1 MRIFLVSL
9 LLAFFVSVDA
19 SAVVT
24 VKRLPMLS
32 GATTT
37 GAGSTF
43 GPATSG
49 EKAFQA
55 VVSGSGSV
63 SATVLIQV
71 SNDVTNLGWVTLGT
85 ITLSGTTTA
94 TDGFVSEASWAYYRA
109 NVTAIS
115 GTSAAVAVTV
125 AQE

>member
-9 LLAFFVSVDA
+9 LLAVVFSVE
-19 SAVVT
+19 SLGVVT
-24 VKRLPMLS
+24 VKRLPMIS

-49 EKAFQA
+49 EKTFQA
-55 VVSGSGSV
+55 VVTGSGSV

-71 SNDVTNLGWVTLGT
+71 SNDVTNLGWITLGT
-85 ITLSGTTTA
+85 ITLTGTTTA
-94 TDGFVSEASWAYYRA
+94 TDGFATQAGWAYYRA